1 MSQEFGSFQI
11 FVKQSDQYAT
21 GAGGTA
27 IGQYS
32 SYPVNLVGNY
42 RLTLK
47 GIQVHIYPDITEA
60 NTIPIEI
67 SSPNFIFGYGPVK
80 QPVILYPMSANNKY
94 NGNFDMSYTAN
105 LQSNIQIQ
113 LRNHLTKEPL
123 SDLVYAVLN
132 WNYEK
137 LSY

>member
-11 FVKQSDQYAT
+11 FIQASDQYAT
-21 GAGGTA
+21 GAGGNS

-47 GIQVHIYPDITEA
+47 SFQCHIYPDITSA

-67 SSPNFIFGYGPVK
+67 ASPNFIFGYGPVK
-80 QPVILYPMSANNKY
+80 QPTFLYPVDANNKFQ
-94 NGNFDMSYTAN
+94 GNFDMSYTAN

-113 LRNHLTKEPL
+113 LRNHLTKQPL

-132 WNYEK
+132 FNYEK